1 KPLIV
6 RAARPTTQSLAALKT
21 LGFNTVQLNAPPTP
35 EILAEAGRLD
45 LWLIAPPPA
54 TMLQDDESDDAAPSA
69 NRALGSA
76 SSSRASSPTPLESSL
91 TPPPSRSKA
100 FDGVLAWNLGDCLTA
115 QHVAPAKRLAANL
128 RRADRDAG
136 RPVLADVEAGFEQH
150 SRCFDMIVARCWNP
164 RREPDTGEA
173 QLAGDARVAGGTPA
187 AGAIADAMSRLRPGV
202 PVWAA
207 LAVPAPFAT
216 LDTPIL
222 DDRTLADELRH
233 LRQAMYE
240 AIADGARGFVFH
252 LPDDF
257 DPVGPESRDIA
268 GSLQAL
274 NAELQLIEPWLA
286 GGAGVEPL
294 VMDSPDWRA
303 CVLSTQRARLV
314 VLRRI
319 EPTARGRGSDGRSSH
334 EGRNQND
341 GRGENDNP
349 IRRASFSS
357 PGSAASTAST
367 ASPTSPGRS
376 PTGLSSPIKP
386 TKIGWKPTQL
396 PPKPLVFVDNG
407 ATSSVEAYEID
418 SADLRPVRHQ
428 RTAGGVQVTLEQAAP
443 ISLVVLTQEPLVV
456 NYLARTLNDRRQA
469 ITKGR

>member
-54 TMLQDDESDDAAPSA
+54 TMLQDDEPDEPGPAAVPKPVSGA
-69 NRALGSA
+69 TFVSP
-76 SSSRASSPTPLESSL
+76 SSSPSQSPSPSSTSLASTSS
-91 TPPPSRSKA
+91 SKA
-100 FDGVLAWNLGDCLTA
+100 FDGVLAWNVGDCLTT
-115 QHVAPAKRLAANL
+115 QHVGPAKRLAANL

-164 RREPDTGEA
+164 RRGPGASESSTAGEA
-173 QLAGDARVAGGTPA
+173 RRGGGEQA
-187 AGAIADAMSRLRPGV
+187 AGSIADAMSRLRPGV

-216 LDTPIL
+216 LETPIL
-222 DDRTLADELRH
+222 DDRTLADELRT
-233 LRQAMYE
+233 LRLAMYE

-257 DPVGPESRDIA
+257 DPVGLESRDIA

-294 VMDSPDWRA
+294 AMDSPDWRA
-303 CVLSTQRARLV
+303 NVLSTPRARLV
-314 VLRRI
+314 VLRRM
-319 EPTARGRGSDGRSSH
+319 ERPAGVSAKG
-334 EGRNQND
+334 
-341 GRGENDNP
+341 GRGENDGP
-349 IRRASFSS
+349 IRRASMSS
-357 PGSAASTAST
+357 PVSAASPAST
-367 ASPTSPGRS
+367 TSPASAGRS
-376 PTGLSSPIKP
+376 PNSLSSPIKP
-386 TKIGWKPTQL
+386 AKIGWKPTQL
-396 PPKPLVFVDNG
+396 PPKPLTFVDNG

-418 SADLRPVRHQ
+418 SADLRPVRHH
-428 RTAGGVQVTLEQAAP
+428 RTAGGVQVTLEQPAP